1 MKRILL
7 LLILCIAF
15 TSNAQILKYST
26 FYVSGNIES
35 PLSEKENYMMDRM
48 TGQLTDLTI
57 VNPYNYEINIG
68 LRKIARFDCS

>member
-48 TGQLTDLTI
+48 TGQPI
-57 VNPYNYEINIG
+57 VTGKLYVSRHIKC
-68 LRKIARFDCS
+68 RVF